1 MRDPL
6 FTKRAM
12 RQVYRLSGGM
22 PRLINIVCDRALLG
36 AYALEKRMVSARIV
50 RRAGRETQGM
60 IPWYRKLRPAWTAG
74 IVFLAAVIAAA
85 GFFFSSP
92 GRSLLRRN
100 EAARPV
106 AEVKASALSV
116 PSAATPAAPAA
127 DAGKASAI
135 LPMPQTPAPAP
146 AAASPAEPIPSSLT
160 FAEVLSDPV
169 LRGGSISSFVNLY
182 DRWGADVTMG
192 PSDYGCRVGRAQGF
206 ECLFQAGSWSKLRRF
221 DLPAILEV
229 ALPNGKSH
237 RVTLI
242 GLGDT
247 TARLAIGNRE
257 YTFPFEEIDQLW
269 DGSFILVWKPP
280 FSLRRIAPGTR
291 GEDVV
296 WVRRALDS
304 LEGKTPGLEA
314 PDLYDDDLRKRVMSF
329 QKERSLIQDGVVGS
343 ETLVRLALAVGEQKA
358 PSISQNAP

>member
-36 AYALEKRMVSARIV
+36 AYGLEKRMVSAGIV
-50 RRAGRETQGM
+50 RRAGRETQGI

-74 IVFLAAVIAAA
+74 IVLLAAVIAAA
-85 GFFFSSP
+85 GFFFWSP
-92 GRSLLRRN
+92 GRSLLRPN
-100 EAARPV
+100 AAANRA
-106 AEVKASALSV
+106 AEVKGSALSV
-116 PSAATPAAPAA
+116 PSASTPAAPPAET
-127 DAGKASAI
+127 GKAAAI
-135 LPMPQTPAPAP
+135 LPVPQTPAPAS
-146 AAASPAEPIPSSLT
+146 AAVSPAEPGPGGIT
-160 FAEVLSDPV
+160 IAEVLSDPV
-169 LRGGSISSFVNLY
+169 LRGGNISSFVNLY
-182 DRWGADVTMG
+182 DRWGAGINMG

-206 ECLFQAGSWSKLRRF
+206 ECLFQAGSWNKLRRF

-242 GLGDT
+242 GLGET
-247 TARLAIGNRE
+247 RARLAIGNRE
-257 YTFPFEEIDQLW
+257 YTFPLEEIDQVW
-269 DGSFILVWKPP
+269 AGSFILVWKPP
-280 FSLRRIAPGTR
+280 FTLRRIAPGAR

-304 LEGKTPGLEA
+304 LKGKTPDPEP

-343 ETLVRLALAVGEQKA
+343 ETLVRLALAVGEEKA